1 MNVDDIKMVGID
13 QNTPIE
19 IRERVAF
26 NKGVDSA
33 LNALKEDDLDEA
45 VILST
50 CHRSEIYFFSES
62 KSFEDIIDFYVRYF
76 NLDDEFRK
84 YFYCISGL
92 KAVEHIFRV
101 ASGLE
106 SMVLGEDQI
115 LGQVKESLMISQINE
130 ASGKILNKLF
140 RDAISIG
147 KKVRTETGLKNYS
160 SSISHIAVK
169 FVENVFKDLKGKNAF
184 VIGTGE
190 MGKIAIRNL
199 IVKGVNVFVSNRTYS
214 KAQKLKL
221 EMPEIQL
228 VPYSDKYE
236 QIAKSDIVISATN
249 APHYTI
255 SYDKFYSVYNGKQ
268 ICMVDIALPRDI
280 DPKIGRIPGVK
291 LYSIDDLKRIA
302 EENRNKQLNAIKNA
316 EEIVLKGV
324 SEFNNWFKAIK
335 VEPYI
340 KKINIYSNDVCDVE
354 FDRLVKK
361 LERMTDKDK
370 ENIKISLK
378 RVADKMANIM
388 INHLK
393 DDALVLDEISFCID
407 GSEVKT

>member
-26 NKGVDSA
+26 NKGVDVA
-33 LNALKEDDLDEA
+33 LNVLKKNDLDEA
-45 VILST
+45 AILST

-62 KSFEDIIDFYVRYF
+62 KSFEDIIDFYIRHF
-76 NLDDEFRK
+76 NLDGGFRN

-92 KAVEHIFRV
+92 KTVEHIFRV

-115 LGQVKESLMISQINE
+115 LGQVKESLMTSQENR

-169 FVENVFKDLKGKNAF
+169 FVESVFKDLKGKNAF

-199 IVKGVNVFVSNRTYS
+199 ILKGVNVFVSNRTYS
-214 KAQKLKL
+214 KAQKLKS

-255 SYDKFYSVYNGKQ
+255 SYDKFYSFYNGKQ

-280 DPKIGRIPGVK
+280 DPKIGGIPGVK

-302 EENRNKQLNAIKNA
+302 EENRIEQLNAIRKA
-316 EEIVLKGV
+316 EEIVLEGV
-324 SEFNNWFKAIK
+324 NEFNNWFKAIK
-335 VEPYI
+335 VEPHI
-340 KKINIYSNDVCDVE
+340 KKINIYSNEVCDSE
-354 FDRLVKK
+354 FDRLAKK
-361 LERMTDKDK
+361 LEKMTDKDK
-370 ENIKISLK
+370 ENIRISLK
-378 RVADKMANIM
+378 RVAEKMANVM
-388 INHLK
+388 IKHLK
-393 DDALVLDEISFCID
+393 DDALIMDEVSFCID

>member
-1 MNVDDIKMVGID
+1 MNVNDIKMVGID
-13 QNTPIE
+13 QGTSIE

-33 LNALKEDDLDEA
+33 LNALKKDDLDEA

-62 KSFEDIIDFYVRYF
+62 KSFEDIIDFYIRYF

-115 LGQVKESLMISQINE
+115 LGQVKESLMTSQENGI
-130 ASGKILNKLF
+130 SGKILNKLF

-169 FVENVFKDLKGKNAF
+169 FVENVFEDLKGKNAF

-190 MGKIAIRNL
+190 MGKIAIRGL
-199 IVKGVNVFVSNRTYS
+199 ILKGANVSVSNRTYS
-214 KAQKLKL
+214 KVQKLKS
-221 EMPEIQL
+221 EMPDIEI
-228 VPYSDKYE
+228 VPYLDKYE

-268 ICMVDIALPRDI
+268 ICMVDIAMPRDI
-280 DPKIGRIPGVK
+280 DPKIGGIHGVK
-291 LYSIDDLKRIA
+291 LYSIDDLKRTA
-302 EENRNKQLNAIKNA
+302 EENRKKQLNAIKNA

-335 VEPYI
+335 VEPHI
-340 KKINIYSNDVCDVE
+340 KKINIYSDEICDRE
-354 FDRLVKK
+354 FDKLVNK
-361 LERMTDKDK
+361 LEKMTDKDR

-378 RVADKMANIM
+378 RVAEKMANVM
-388 INHLK
+388 IKHLK
-393 DDALVLDEISFCID
+393 DDALVMDEISFCID

>member
-1 MNVDDIKMVGID
+1 MNVNDIKMVGID
-13 QNTPIE
+13 QGTSIE

-33 LNALKEDDLDEA
+33 LNALKKDDLDEA

-62 KSFEDIIDFYVRYF
+62 KSFEDIIDFYIRYF

-115 LGQVKESLMISQINE
+115 LGQVKESLMTSQENGI
-130 ASGKILNKLF
+130 SGKILNKLF

-169 FVENVFKDLKGKNAF
+169 FVENVFEDLKGKNAF

-190 MGKIAIRNL
+190 MGKIAIRGL
-199 IVKGVNVFVSNRTYS
+199 ILKGANVSVSNRTYS
-214 KAQKLKL
+214 KVQKLKS
-221 EMPEIQL
+221 EMPDIEI
-228 VPYSDKYE
+228 VPYLDKYE

-268 ICMVDIALPRDI
+268 ICMVDIAMPRDI
-280 DPKIGRIPGVK
+280 DPKIGGIHGVK
-291 LYSIDDLKRIA
+291 LYSIDDLKRTA
-302 EENRNKQLNAIKNA
+302 EENRKKQLNAIKNA

-335 VEPYI
+335 VEPHI
-340 KKINIYSNDVCDVE
+340 KKINIYSDEICDRE
-354 FDRLVKK
+354 FDRLVNK
-361 LERMTDKDK
+361 LEKVTDKDK

-378 RVADKMANIM
+378 RVAEKMANVM
-388 INHLK
+388 IKHLK
-393 DDALVLDEISFCID
+393 DDALVMDEISFCID

>member
-1 MNVDDIKMVGID
+1 MNVNGIKMVGID
-13 QNTPIE
+13 QSVPIE

-26 NKGVDSA
+26 NKDVDAA
-33 LNALKEDDLDEA
+33 LNALKESGLDEA
-45 VILST
+45 IILST

-62 KSFEDIIDFYVRYF
+62 KSFEDIKNFYIRYF

-115 LGQVKESLMISQINE
+115 LGQVKESLMNSQVNGI
-130 ASGKILNKLF
+130 SGKILNKLF
-140 RDAISIG
+140 MDAISIG

-169 FVENVFKDLKGKNAF
+169 FVENVFEDLKGKNAF

-190 MGKIAIRNL
+190 MGKIAIRGL
-199 IVKGVNVFVSNRTYS
+199 ILKGANVSVSNRTYS
-214 KAQKLKL
+214 KVQKLKS
-221 EMPEIQL
+221 EMPDIEI

-255 SYDKFYSVYNGKQ
+255 SYDKFYNVYNGKK

-280 DPKIGRIPGVK
+280 DPKIGRIHGVK
-291 LYSIDDLKRIA
+291 LYSIDDLKRTA
-302 EENRNKQLNAIKNA
+302 EENRKKQLNAIKNA

-324 SEFNNWFKAIK
+324 NEFNTWFKTIK
-335 VEPYI
+335 VEPHI
-340 KKINIYSNDVCDVE
+340 KKITIYSDEICDRE
-354 FDRLVKK
+354 FDRLVNK
-361 LERMTDKDK
+361 LEKMNDKDK
-370 ENIKISLK
+370 ENIKKSLK
-378 RVADKMANIM
+378 RVAEKMANVM
-388 INHLK
+388 IKHLK
-393 DDALVLDEISFCID
+393 DDALVMDEISFCID